1 MEDSLKKY
9 FSSTIVEVKRSEIH
23 PADYNPRKIDEQGK
37 RMLKRSMKQFGVVG
51 GIIVNSQTGNT
62 IVGGHQKVSVLDELN
77 KYNEATHE
85 NDYTLRVEL
94 INVDEKTEK
103 SLNVALNNPNI
114 GGQWDYDALARL
126 VPDID
131 YKDAGLTDADLN
143 MIGCDFLLQTEEEN
157 SLADALDE
165 MMQPVTERKEA
176 EKAAKQLERAE
187 KVAHMK
193 DVKQQV
199 KAAAQKQAQDMD
211 AYVMLSFDTFEA
223 KAAFCERFGYDPYM
237 KFIKGEQF
245 DSICERTFDE

>member
-1 MEDSLKKY
+1 MEDSLKKF

-62 IVGGHQKVSVLDELN
+62 IVGGHQKVAILDEMY
-77 KYNEATHE
+77 KYPD
-85 NDYTLRVEL
+85 NDYSLRVEM
-94 INVDEKTEK
+94 ISVDRKTEK
-103 SLNVALNNPNI
+103 TLNIALNNGNI
-114 GGQWDYDALARL
+114 SGQWDYDALARL

-143 MIGCDFLLQTEEEN
+143 MIGCDFLLQTEGEN
-157 SLADALDE
+157 SLAGALEE

-176 EKAAKQLERAE
+176 EKAARQLERAE

-199 KAAAQKQAQDMD
+199 KEQAQETAANMD
-211 AYVMLSFDTFEA
+211 AYLMLSFDTWEA
-223 KAAFCERFGYDPYM
+223 KAAFCERFGYDPYQ
-237 KFIKGEQF
+237 KFVKGEV
-245 DSICERTFDE
+245 FDEQIERIE

>member
-1 MEDSLKKY
+1 MEDSLKKF

-62 IVGGHQKVSVLDELN
+62 IVGGHQKVAILDEMY
-77 KYNEATHE
+77 KYPD
-85 NDYTLRVEL
+85 NDYSLRVEM
-94 INVDEKTEK
+94 ISVDRKTEK
-103 SLNVALNNPNI
+103 TLNIALNNGNI
-114 GGQWDYDALARL
+114 SGQWDYDALARL

-131 YKDAGLTDADLN
+131 YKDAGLTAADLN

-157 SLADALDE
+157 SLAGALEE
-165 MMQPVTERKEA
+165 MMQPVTEQKEA
-176 EKAAKQLERAE
+176 EKAARQLERAE

-199 KAAAQKQAQDMD
+199 KEQAQETAANMD
-211 AYVMLSFDTFEA
+211 AYLMLSFDTWDA
-223 KAAFCERFGYDPYM
+223 KAAFCERFGYDPYQ
-237 KFIKGEQF
+237 KFIKGEV
-245 DSICERTFDE
+245 FDEQIERIE

>member
-1 MEDSLKKY
+1 MEDSLKKF

-62 IVGGHQKVSVLDELN
+62 IVGGHQKVAILDEMY
-77 KYNEATHE
+77 KYPD
-85 NDYTLRVEL
+85 NDYSLRVEM
-94 INVDEKTEK
+94 ISVDRKTEK
-103 SLNVALNNPNI
+103 TLNIALNNGNI
-114 GGQWDYDALARL
+114 SGQWDYDALARL

-157 SLADALDE
+157 SLAGALEE
-165 MMQPVTERKEA
+165 MMQPVTEQKEA
-176 EKAAKQLERAE
+176 EKAARQLERAE

-199 KAAAQKQAQDMD
+199 KEQAQETAANMD
-211 AYVMLSFDTFEA
+211 AYLMLSFDTWEA
-223 KAAFCERFGYDPYM
+223 KAAFCERFGYDPYS
-237 KFIKGEQF
+237 KFIKGEV
-245 DSICERTFDE
+245 FDEQVERIE

>member
-1 MEDSLKKY
+1 MEDSLKKF

-62 IVGGHQKVSVLDELN
+62 IVGGHQKVAILDEMY
-77 KYNEATHE
+77 KYPD
-85 NDYTLRVEL
+85 NDYSLRVEM
-94 INVDEKTEK
+94 ISVDRKTEK
-103 SLNVALNNPNI
+103 TLNIALNNGNI
-114 GGQWDYDALARL
+114 SGSWDYDALAQL

-131 YKDAGLTDADLN
+131 YQDAGLTAADLN

-157 SLADALDE
+157 SIANALED
-165 MMQPVTERKEA
+165 MMTPVTEQKEA
-176 EKAAKQLERAE
+176 EKAAKQMERAE

-199 KAAAQKQAQDMD
+199 KEAVQKQAQDMD
-211 AYVMLSFDTFEA
+211 AYLMLSFDTFEA
-223 KAAFCERFGYDPYM
+223 KAAFCERFGYDPNA
-237 KFIKGEQF
+237 KFIKGEV
-245 DSICERTFDE
+245 FDEQVERVE

>member
-1 MEDSLKKY
+1 MEDSLKKF

-62 IVGGHQKVSVLDELN
+62 IVGGHQKVAILDEMY
-77 KYNEATHE
+77 KYPD
-85 NDYTLRVEL
+85 NDYSLRVEM
-94 INVDEKTEK
+94 ISVDRKTEK
-103 SLNVALNNPNI
+103 TLNIALNNGNI
-114 GGQWDYDALARL
+114 SGSWDYDALARL

-157 SLADALDE
+157 SLAGALEE
-165 MMQPVTERKEA
+165 MMQPVTEQKEA
-176 EKAAKQLERAE
+176 EKAARQLERAE

-199 KAAAQKQAQDMD
+199 KEAAQKQAQDMD

-223 KAAFCERFGYDPYM
+223 KAAFCERFGYDPYQ
-237 KFIKGEQF
+237 KFIKGEVF
-245 DSICERTFDE
+245 DNQVERVE

>member
-1 MEDSLKKY
+1 MEDSLKKF

-62 IVGGHQKVSVLDELN
+62 IVGGHQKVAILDEMY
-77 KYNEATHE
+77 KYPD
-85 NDYTLRVEL
+85 NDYSLRVEM
-94 INVDEKTEK
+94 ISVDRKTEK
-103 SLNVALNNPNI
+103 TLNIALNNGNI
-114 GGQWDYDALARL
+114 SGSWDYDALARL
-126 VPDID
+126 VSDID

-143 MIGCDFLLQTEEEN
+143 MIGCDFLLQTEGEN

-165 MMQPVTERKEA
+165 MMQPVTEQKEA
-176 EKAAKQLERAE
+176 EKAARQLERAE

-199 KAAAQKQAQDMD
+199 KEAAQKQAQDMD
-211 AYVMLSFDTFEA
+211 AYVILSFDTFEA
-223 KAAFCERFGYDPYM
+223 KAAFCKRFGYDPYM
-237 KFIKGEQF
+237 KFIKGEVF
-245 DSICERTFDE
+245 DNQVERVE

>member
-1 MEDSLKKY
+1 MEDSLKKF

-62 IVGGHQKVSVLDELN
+62 IVGGHQKVSILDEMY
-77 KYNEATHE
+77 KYPD
-85 NDYTLRVEL
+85 NDYSLRVEM
-94 INVDEKTEK
+94 ISVDRKTEK
-103 SLNVALNNPNI
+103 TLNIALNNGNI
-114 GGQWDYDALARL
+114 SGQWDYDALARL

-157 SLADALDE
+157 SLAGALEE
-165 MMQPVTERKEA
+165 MMQPVTEQKEA
-176 EKAAKQLERAE
+176 EKAARQLERAE

-199 KAAAQKQAQDMD
+199 KEQAQETAANMD
-211 AYVMLSFDTFEA
+211 AYLMLSFDTWEA
-223 KAAFCERFGYDPYM
+223 KAAFCERFGYDPYQ
-237 KFIKGEQF
+237 KFIKGEV
-245 DSICERTFDE
+245 FDEQIERIE

>member
-1 MEDSLKKY
+1 MENRY
-9 FSSTIVEVKRSEIH
+9 FNSKTVELRRSQIK
-23 PADYNPRKIDEQGK
+23 PASYNPRTISPEGRKQ
-37 RMLKRSMKQFGVVG
+37 LKRSIKKYGVVG
-51 GIIVNSQTGNT
+51 GIVVNQSTGYT

-85 NDYTLRVEL
+85 NDYNLRVEL

-131 YKDAGLTDADLN
+131 YQDAGLTAADLN

-157 SLADALDE
+157 SIANALED
-165 MMQPVTERKEA
+165 MMAPVTEQREA
-176 EKAAKQLERAE
+176 EKTAKKMERAE

-193 DVKQQV
+193 EVKQQV
-199 KAAAQKQAQDMD
+199 KDAVQNQTQDMD
-211 AYVMLSFDTFEA
+211 AYLMLSFDTFEA
-223 KAAFCERFGYDPYM
+223 KAAFCERFGYDPYS
-237 KFIKGEQF
+237 KFIKGEV
-245 DSICERTFDE
+245 FDEQVERIE

>member
-1 MEDSLKKY
+1 MEDSLKKF

-62 IVGGHQKVSVLDELN
+62 IVGGHQKVAILDEMY
-77 KYNEATHE
+77 KYPD
-85 NDYTLRVEL
+85 NDYSLRVEM
-94 INVDEKTEK
+94 ISVDRKTEK
-103 SLNVALNNPNI
+103 TLNIALNNGNI
-114 GGQWDYDALARL
+114 SGSWDYDALARL

-165 MMQPVTERKEA
+165 MMQPVTEQKEA
-176 EKAAKQLERAE
+176 EKAARQLERAE

-199 KAAAQKQAQDMD
+199 KEAAQKQAQDMD

-237 KFIKGEQF
+237 KFIKGEVF
-245 DSICERTFDE
+245 DNQVERVE

>member
-1 MEDSLKKY
+1 MEDSLKKF

-62 IVGGHQKVSVLDELN
+62 IVGGHQKVAILDEMY
-77 KYNEATHE
+77 KYPD
-85 NDYTLRVEL
+85 NDYSLRVEM
-94 INVDEKTEK
+94 ISVDRKTEK
-103 SLNVALNNPNI
+103 TLNIALNNGNI
-114 GGQWDYDALARL
+114 SGQWDYDALARL

-131 YKDAGLTDADLN
+131 YQDAGLTAADLN

-157 SLADALDE
+157 SIANALED
-165 MMQPVTERKEA
+165 MMAPVAEQKEA
-176 EKAAKQLERAE
+176 EKAAKQMERAE

-199 KAAAQKQAQDMD
+199 KEAAQKQAQDMD
-211 AYVMLSFDTFEA
+211 AYLMLSFDTFEA
-223 KAAFCERFGYDPYM
+223 KAAFCERFGYDPYS
-237 KFIKGEQF
+237 KFIKGEV
-245 DSICERTFDE
+245 FDEQVERIE

>member
-1 MEDSLKKY
+1 MEDSLKKF

-62 IVGGHQKVSVLDELN
+62 IVGGHQKVAILDEMY
-77 KYNEATHE
+77 KYPD
-85 NDYTLRVEL
+85 NDYSLRVEM
-94 INVDEKTEK
+94 ISVDRKTEK
-103 SLNVALNNPNI
+103 TLNIALNNGNI
-114 GGQWDYDALARL
+114 SGSWDYDALARL

-157 SLADALDE
+157 SLAGALEE

-176 EKAAKQLERAE
+176 EKAARQLERAE

-199 KAAAQKQAQDMD
+199 KEQAQETAANMD
-211 AYVMLSFDTFEA
+211 AYLMLSFDTWDA
-223 KAAFCERFGYDPYM
+223 KAAFCERFGYNPYM
-237 KFIKGEQF
+237 KFIKGEV
-245 DSICERTFDE
+245 FDEQVERVE

>member
-1 MEDSLKKY
+1 MEDSLKKF

-23 PADYNPRKIDEQGK
+23 PADYNPRKIDKQGK

-62 IVGGHQKVSVLDELN
+62 IVGGHQKVAILDEMY
-77 KYNEATHE
+77 KYPD
-85 NDYTLRVEL
+85 NDYSLRVEM
-94 INVDEKTEK
+94 ISVDRKTEK
-103 SLNVALNNPNI
+103 TLNIALNNGNI
-114 GGQWDYDALARL
+114 SGSWDYDALARL

-165 MMQPVTERKEA
+165 MMQPVTEQKEA

-199 KAAAQKQAQDMD
+199 KKQAQETAANMD
-211 AYVMLSFDTFEA
+211 AYLMLSFDTFEA
-223 KAAFCERFGYDPYM
+223 KAAFCERFGYEPYM
-237 KFIKGEQF
+237 KFIKGEVF
-245 DSICERTFDE
+245 DNQVERVE

>member
-1 MEDSLKKY
+1 MEDSLKKF

-62 IVGGHQKVSVLDELN
+62 IVGGHQKVAILDEMY
-77 KYNEATHE
+77 KYPD
-85 NDYTLRVEL
+85 NDYSLRVEM
-94 INVDEKTEK
+94 ISVDRKTEK
-103 SLNVALNNPNI
+103 TLNIALNNGNI
-114 GGQWDYDALARL
+114 SGSWDYDALARL

-157 SLADALDE
+157 SLAGALEE
-165 MMQPVTERKEA
+165 MMQPVTEQKEA
-176 EKAAKQLERAE
+176 EKAARQLERAE

-199 KAAAQKQAQDMD
+199 KEAAQKQAQDMD

-237 KFIKGEQF
+237 KIIKGEVFSDQ
-245 DSICERTFDE
+245 IERVE

>member
-1 MEDSLKKY
+1 MEDSLKKF

-62 IVGGHQKVSVLDELN
+62 IVGGHQKVAILDEMY
-77 KYNEATHE
+77 KYPD
-85 NDYTLRVEL
+85 NDYSLRVEM
-94 INVDEKTEK
+94 ISVDRKTEK
-103 SLNVALNNPNI
+103 TLNIALNNGNI
-114 GGQWDYDALARL
+114 SGSWDYDALARL

-157 SLADALDE
+157 SLAGALEE
-165 MMQPVTERKEA
+165 MMQPVTEQKE
-176 EKAAKQLERAE
+176 
-187 KVAHMK
+187 AHMK

-199 KAAAQKQAQDMD
+199 KEQAQETAANMD
-211 AYVMLSFDTFEA
+211 AYLMLSFDTWEA
-223 KAAFCERFGYDPYM
+223 KAAFCERFGYDPYQ
-237 KFIKGEQF
+237 KFIKGEV
-245 DSICERTFDE
+245 FDEQIERIE

>member
-1 MEDSLKKY
+1 M
-9 FSSTIVEVKRSEIH
+9 
-23 PADYNPRKIDEQGK
+23 
-37 RMLKRSMKQFGVVG
+37 
-51 GIIVNSQTGNT
+51 VNQATGYT

-77 KYNEATHE
+77 KYNEVTHE
-85 NDYTLRVEL
+85 NDYMLRVEL

-103 SLNVALNNPNI
+103 SLNIALNNPNI

-157 SLADALDE
+157 SLADALEE
-165 MMQPVTERKEA
+165 MMQPVAEQKEA
-176 EKAAKQLERAE
+176 EKAARQLERAE

-199 KAAAQKQAQDMD
+199 KEAAQKQTQDMD

-223 KAAFCERFGYDPYM
+223 KAAFCERFGYEPYQ
-237 KFIKGEQF
+237 KFIKGELF
-245 DSICERTFDE
+245 DQQVEVIIE